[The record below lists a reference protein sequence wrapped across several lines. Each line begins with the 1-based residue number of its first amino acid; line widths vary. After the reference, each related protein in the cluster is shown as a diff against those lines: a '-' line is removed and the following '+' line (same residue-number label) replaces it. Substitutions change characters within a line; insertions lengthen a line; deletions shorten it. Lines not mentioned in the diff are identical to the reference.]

1 MWGKTIFSHQ
11 LQVSDESSLSYVYTS
26 LKTRVAIHFV
36 SRYVYE
42 AKWIFNF
49 LTYMSSTPEP
59 DKHPLKQLLSY
70 MKPYR
75 TKVRLATLFSILNKL
90 FDLAPPVLIGAAVD
104 VVVQGEESLI
114 GRLGVTDPFEQLLWL
129 AGITVIVWVFESVF
143 QYLFEIYW
151 RDLAQFTQDSLRKDA
166 YSNMQEQELAF
177 FEDRSTGDLISILN
191 DDINQLERFL
201 DNGANDLIQVVVTVV
216 VIGSIFIFS
225 APEIGWMALVPMPF
239 IIWGSVWFQKKLA
252 PRYSNMR
259 ERAGETSSQLVN
271 NLGGMATIKSFGT
284 QEYENERI
292 AKLSDRYKK
301 ANQSVIRLS
310 AAFVPLIRMLILAG
324 FIGILIFAGFKTLEG
339 NMEVGLYSVLIF
351 VTQRLLWPLTRL
363 GETFDLYQR
372 AMASTKRVM
381 SLLRKDENLEDG
393 TVPLPSDEVEG
404 EYKFKDVSFRYRT
417 GGKVL
422 NGLNMT
428 IPAGETVG
436 IVGATGAG
444 KSSLIKLLM
453 RFYDVTGGR
462 ILLDGRDLREFKIDD
477 LVSAAGLVSQDV
489 FLFHGTVAENIRYG
503 TFNATDEEL
512 IEAAKLSEAHDFVT
526 DLQDGYETVVGE
538 RGQKL
543 SGGQRQRISIARA
556 ILKDPPVLILDEA
569 TSAVDNE
576 TEAAIQRSLF
586 KISKDRTTI
595 IIAHRLSTVRHA
607 DRIFVLDEG
616 ELVEEGTHEE
626 LVNSEGIYNQL
637 WKVQSGEM
645 TV

>member
-1 MWGKTIFSHQ
+1 
-11 LQVSDESSLSYVYTS
+11 
-26 LKTRVAIHFV
+26 
-36 SRYVYE
+36 
-42 AKWIFNF
+42 
-49 LTYMSSTPEP
+49 MSSTPKPET
-59 DKHPLKQLLSY
+59 HPLRQLLTY
-70 MKPYR
+70 MRPYR
-75 TKVRLATLFSILNKL
+75 GKVRLATLYSILNKL

-104 VVVQGEESLI
+104 VVVQGERSLI
-114 GRLGVTDPFEQLLWL
+114 GRLGVTDPFDQLLWL

-166 YSNMQEQELAF
+166 YNNMQGQELAF

-216 VIGSIFIFS
+216 VIGSIFMFS
-225 APEIGWMALVPMPF
+225 APEIGWMAILPMPF

-252 PRYSNMR
+252 PRYSKMR

-292 AKLSDRYKK
+292 ARLSDRYKK
-301 ANQSVIRLS
+301 ANQDVIRLS

-404 EYKFKDVSFRYRT
+404 EYQFRDVSFRYRT
-417 GGKVL
+417 GGQVL

-462 ILLDGRDLREFKIDD
+462 ILLDGRDIREYKIDD

-489 FLFHGTVAENIRYG
+489 FLFHGSVAENIRYG
-503 TFNATDEEL
+503 TFDATDEEI
-512 IEAAKLSEAHDFVT
+512 IEAAKLAEADDFVT
-526 DLQDGYETVVGE
+526 DLQDGYDTVVGE

-607 DRIFVLDEG
+607 DRIFVLDKG

-626 LVNSEGIYNQL
+626 LVNRDGIYNQL
-637 WKVQSGEM
+637 WKVQSGEI
-645 TV
+645 VV

>member
-1 MWGKTIFSHQ
+1 
-11 LQVSDESSLSYVYTS
+11 
-26 LKTRVAIHFV
+26 
-36 SRYVYE
+36 
-42 AKWIFNF
+42 
-49 LTYMSSTPEP
+49 MSSTPEP

>member
-1 MWGKTIFSHQ
+1 M
-11 LQVSDESSLSYVYTS
+11 
-26 LKTRVAIHFV
+26 
-36 SRYVYE
+36 
-42 AKWIFNF
+42 
-49 LTYMSSTPEP
+49 P
-59 DKHPLKQLLSY
+59 DHLGPDIHPLKQLLGY
-70 MKPYR
+70 MAPFKS
-75 TKVRLATLFSILNKL
+75 KVRLATLFSVLNKL
-90 FDLAPPVLIGAAVD
+90 FDLAPPILIGAAVD
-104 VVVQGEESLI
+104 VVVQGEDSVI
-114 GRLGVTDPFEQLLWL
+114 GQLGVTDPYYQLIWL
-129 AGITVIVWVFESVF
+129 AGITVVVWVFESVF

-166 YSNMQEQELAF
+166 YSNMQDQELAF
-177 FEDRSTGDLISILN
+177 FEDRSTGDLIAILN

-201 DNGANDLIQVVVTVV
+201 DHGANDLIQVVVTVT
-216 VIGSIFIFS
+216 VIGSIFMYS
-225 APEIGWMALVPMPF
+225 APEIGWMAIVPMPF
-239 IIWGSVWFQKKLA
+239 IIWGSVWFQRKLA
-252 PRYSNMR
+252 PRYSKMR

-284 QEYENERI
+284 QEYETDRI
-292 AKLSDRYKK
+292 AALSDRYKK

-381 SLLRKDENLEDG
+381 GLLKKDEQLKDG
-393 TVPLPSDEVEG
+393 TVSLAPEDVEG
-404 EYKFKDVSFRYRT
+404 EYRFENVSFRYKS
-417 GGKVL
+417 GGPVL
-422 NGLNMT
+422 KHLNLN
-428 IPAGETVG
+428 IESGQTVG

-444 KSSLIKLLM
+444 KSSMIKLLM
-453 RFYDVTGGR
+453 RFYDVTDGQ
-462 ILLDGRDLREFKIDD
+462 ILLDGTDLRDYKLKD
-477 LVSAAGLVSQDV
+477 LVRAAGLVSQDV
-489 FLFHGTVAENIRYG
+489 FLFHGTVKENISYG
-503 TFNATDEEL
+503 TFDASENEI
-512 IEAAKLSEAHDFVT
+512 IEAAKLAEAHNFVM

-556 ILKDPPVLILDEA
+556 ILKNPPILILDEA

-586 KISKDRTTI
+586 RITKDRTTI

-607 DRIFVLDEG
+607 DNIFVLDRG
-616 ELVEEGTHEE
+616 ELAEEGTHED
-626 LVNSEGIYNQL
+626 LVNMDGIYNQL
-637 WKVQSGEM
+637 WRVQSGE
-645 TV
+645 VAV

>member
-462 ILLDGRDLREFKIDD
+462 ILLDGRDLREYKIDD

-526 DLQDGYETVVGE
+526 DLKDGYETVVGE

>member
-1 MWGKTIFSHQ
+1 
-11 LQVSDESSLSYVYTS
+11 
-26 LKTRVAIHFV
+26 
-36 SRYVYE
+36 
-42 AKWIFNF
+42 
-49 LTYMSSTPEP
+49 MSSTPSPET
-59 DKHPLKQLLSY
+59 HPLKQLLSY

-75 TKVRLATLFSILNKL
+75 NKVRLATLFSVLNKL

-104 VVVQGEESLI
+104 VVVQGEDSLI
-114 GRLGVTDPFEQLLWL
+114 GQMGITDPFQQLLWL
-129 AGITVIVWVFESVF
+129 AAITVIVWVFESVF

-166 YSNMQEQELAF
+166 YRKMQEQELAF
-177 FEDRSTGDLISILN
+177 FEDKSTGDLISILN

-201 DNGANDLIQVVVTVV
+201 DNGANDLIQVVVTVT
-216 VIGSIFIFS
+216 VIGAIFMFS

-252 PRYSNMR
+252 PRYSKMR
-259 ERAGETSSQLVN
+259 ERAGEISSQLVN

-284 QEYENERI
+284 QEYENKRI
-292 AKLSDRYKK
+292 AGLSDRYKK

-310 AAFVPLIRMLILAG
+310 AAFVPLIRMLILGG

-372 AMASTKRVM
+372 AIASTKRVM
-381 SLLRKDENLEDG
+381 GLLKTDENLEDG
-393 TVPLPSDEVEG
+393 TVPLPLEEVQG
-404 EYKFKDVSFRYRT
+404 EYQFENASFRYRT
-417 GGKVL
+417 GGQVL
-422 NGLNMT
+422 NNLNMT

-453 RFYDVTGGR
+453 RFYDVTGGQIR
-462 ILLDGRDLREFKIDD
+462 LDGTDLREYEIKD
-477 LVSAAGLVSQDV
+477 LVRAAGLVSQDV

-503 TFNATDEEL
+503 TFDATDKE
-512 IEAAKLSEAHDFVT
+512 IVQAAQLAEAHEFVI
-526 DLQDGYETVVGE
+526 DLPEGYDTIVGE

-556 ILKDPPVLILDEA
+556 ILKNPPVLILDEA

-586 KISKDRTTI
+586 RISKDRTTI
-595 IIAHRLSTVRHA
+595 IIAHRLSTVRYA
-607 DRIFVLDEG
+607 DRIFVLDRG

-626 LVNSEGIYNQL
+626 LVHFDGIYNQL
-637 WKVQSGEM
+637 WRVQSGEM

>member
-1 MWGKTIFSHQ
+1 M
-11 LQVSDESSLSYVYTS
+11 SLISGEET
-26 LKTRVAIHFV
+26 
-36 SRYVYE
+36 
-42 AKWIFNF
+42 
-49 LTYMSSTPEP
+49 
-59 DKHPLKQLLSY
+59 HPLKQLLSY

-75 TKVRLATLFSILNKL
+75 RKVRLATLFSVLNKL
-90 FDLAPPVLIGAAVD
+90 FDLAPPILIGAAVD

-114 GRLGVTDPFEQLLWL
+114 GQLGVTDPFQQLIWL

-143 QYLFEIYW
+143 QYLFDIYW

-166 YSNMQEQELAF
+166 YSNMQDQELAF
-177 FEDRSTGDLISILN
+177 FEDRSTGDLIAILN

-201 DNGANDLIQVVVTVV
+201 DHGANDLIQVIVTVT

-225 APEIGWMALVPMPF
+225 APEIGWMAIVPMPF

-284 QEYENERI
+284 QEYENNRI
-292 AKLSDRYKK
+292 AGLSDRYKK

-381 SLLRKDENLEDG
+381 SLLQKDENLKNG
-393 TVPLPSDEVEG
+393 TLPLPIDQVKG
-404 EYKFKDVSFRYRT
+404 EYEFDDVSFRYRS
-417 GGKVL
+417 GEQVL
-422 NGLNMT
+422 HGLNMK

-462 ILLDGRDLREFKIDD
+462 ILLDGRDLREYKIED
-477 LVSAAGLVSQDV
+477 LVGAAGLVSQDV

-503 TFNATDEEL
+503 TFAATDKEVIQAAEL
-512 IEAAKLSEAHDFVT
+512 AEAHDFVM
-526 DLQDGYETVVGE
+526 DLPNGYETIVGE

-556 ILKDPPVLILDEA
+556 ILKDPPILILDEA

-586 KISKDRTTI
+586 RISKDRTTI

-607 DRIFVLDEG
+607 DRIFVLDRG

-626 LVNSEGIYNQL
+626 LVNTDGIYNQL
-637 WKVQSGEM
+637 WRVQSGE
-645 TV
+645 VAV